1 MKHFTLGQLLVGAL
15 LLGGFLSAT
24 ATPTVTPLK
33 GKAQDVSPDG
43 LTVVGF
49 YDQEWNEDW
58 TIQFHES
65 FVWDGVNGQQWKTS
79 YDGDDCMESGLFFG
93 VTDTGIITGAVKNDG
108 MRLPAN
114 GGGGF
119 KPGLDRQGPERE
131 EELGEPIFTA
141 AVWRDGNLEMLSE
154 GLGSISDYNE
164 PNDGTY
170 AVAASEDGSTVIGY
184 YYKNWM
190 ADGAI
195 VWKYNNLCYCFD
207 LVDYAMPDGIL
218 SSVMLGISRDGSII
232 YGNVIKPTP
241 DGGKTVPVYWP
252 SSESCVEIELPKGD
266 YALGC
271 GTAAMSPD
279 GRRILVNGS
288 GYDRMFLGIYNT
300 DTNTLE
306 EIRLPEKTQT
316 VTGYAVT
323 DNGGVFFNVRNK
335 DWESVN
341 YYYSCES
348 GSMMSLESYL
358 EEAAPEISDEDL
370 RAVLAST
377 IVKVSGDGRTIIFNQ
392 DMAKSLVLQLDKAQV
407 VSAPAPNGLNL
418 YYSAPETVTLEWNG
432 VSELPEGVTLVGYQ
446 AYIDGEPLGDVVETT
461 QAGGLHSISGVAE
474 MGRNHSATVR
484 TLYMHEGEEKMSS
497 EADPVETYV
506 SASTALIEF
515 DNFDDSSIDP
525 NGNIMA
531 ANDHWTTEI
540 IEGNMLVISWHLDV
554 RDWDNNNPF
563 ATVLSAADSPW
574 ANAYV
579 SHYRDASDADDFFL
593 SFYTQI
599 KEVNELGQDRS
610 TDFLDVQ
617 YTLDGKN
624 WETIETICAADMDHA
639 KWIFH
644 KVDLGDKLAGK
655 IFRLRFNA
663 HGEGKAQLMWALDC
677 IGIND
682 VTDAPQPTGLRAEK
696 ISEGNVSLTWQ
707 NTMGAWDL
715 SHVIN
720 SYVEYSRAIGN
731 EAAGL
736 MAAVDM
742 DSDRIRSHAG
752 EYISGVSAFIYDA
765 PEMEY
770 TPTEAEAVIFEDG
783 VEVARGRF
791 CHSFDKVISSTAW
804 LDSPVLIQDG
814 KSYRVAVDILAHDSE
829 NAPMYYQNTDE
840 AVAGVTDLFSEDG
853 GKTWQT
859 MRETYDNLY
868 PGDDEESLRAL
879 GNCIWS
885 IHANITSE
893 GEKVADDITKD
904 SEIIGYNVYRDGERI
919 NKSVVF
925 APYMRYDDKDAPK
938 KAEYQVEAYYRD
950 GRVSPL
956 SEPLKIDMSGVC
968 SITANDVKVT
978 REGSDIIIS
987 GDFRRATLIDMSG
1000 KRVIS
1005 TSASRIST
1013 ATLPAGVYV
1022 LQVSDGVNDTLVKIM
1037 VR

>member
-141 AVWRDGNLEMLSE
+141 AVWCDGNLEMLSE

-323 DNGGVFFNVRNK
+323 DNGGVFFNVKNKDWESVNYYYSCESGSMMSLESYLEEAAPEISDEDLRAVLASTIVKVSGDGRTIIFNQDMAKSLVLQLDKAQVVSAPAPNGLNLYYSAPETVTLEWNGVSELPEGVTLVGYIYGNVIKPTPDGGKTVPVYWPSSESCVEIELPKGDYALGCGTAAMSPDGRRILVNGSGYDRMFLGIYNTDTNTLEEIRLPEKTQTVTGYAVTDNGGVFFNVKNK

-506 SASTALIEF
+506 SAITALIEF

-540 IEGNMLVISWHLDV
+540 IEDNMLVISWHLDV

-579 SHYRDASDADDFFL
+579 SHYRGASDADDFFL

-696 ISEGNVSLTWQ
+696 MSEGNISLTWQ

-804 LDSPVLIQDG
+804 LDSPVLIQG
-814 KSYRVAVDILAHDSE
+814 CS
-829 NAPMYYQNTDE
+829 
-840 AVAGVTDLFSEDG
+840 
-853 GKTWQT
+853 
-859 MRETYDNLY
+859 
-868 PGDDEESLRAL
+868 
-879 GNCIWS
+879 
-885 IHANITSE
+885 
-893 GEKVADDITKD
+893 
-904 SEIIGYNVYRDGERI
+904 GY
-919 NKSVVF
+919 
-925 APYMRYDDKDAPK
+925 
-938 KAEYQVEAYYRD
+938 
-950 GRVSPL
+950 
-956 SEPLKIDMSGVC
+956 SG
-968 SITANDVKVT
+968 A
-978 REGSDIIIS
+978 
-987 GDFRRATLIDMSG
+987 
-1000 KRVIS
+1000 
-1005 TSASRIST
+1005 
-1013 ATLPAGVYV
+1013 
-1022 LQVSDGVNDTLVKIM
+1022 
-1037 VR
+1037 

>member
-141 AVWRDGNLEMLSE
+141 AVWCDGNLEMLSE

-323 DNGGVFFNVRNK
+323 DNGGVFFNVKNK

-506 SASTALIEF
+506 SAITALIEF

-540 IEGNMLVISWHLDV
+540 IEDNMLVISWHLDV

-579 SHYRDASDADDFFL
+579 SHYRGASDADDFFL

-677 IGIND
+677 IGNND

-696 ISEGNVSLTWQ
+696 MSEGNISLTWQ